1 VHRALTIAVAPERT
15 DELLE
20 ELQRF
25 EDHVIT
31 ISVLRHASIKPP
43 GDVVEIQVL
52 NRAASAVLE
61 VIERHHVDGTL
72 SVASSQVDSI
82 SDREHEQAL
91 NADIDEAPWDDVRAQ
106 LREHTQP
113 GINFFGL
120 MFLGGVVAACG
131 LVSSPTSQA
140 LALVASSILA
150 PAFEPLAELSLGV
163 VLRRRDLLWRGA
175 RSAVLGYLCVVL
187 AGALAMIVLK
197 ATSSDMSQ
205 RFITNQHVGELANP
219 STASLLISA
228 AGAVAGGLVITAYRM
243 PLLPGPIV
251 AVQIVSSAA
260 MVGAAAAAGKA
271 SASEQ
276 ALQRFAIDATFI
288 VAAGLLVFW
297 LKERLVHRRVPDE
310 DARAPASMRPLPVA
324 RRTET
329 GARPGCRSTPPTSR
343 PTRSTPPAR
352 PDRRV
357 AALLR
362 ITPCRE
368 RTFVIRGVARQ
379 FRPRMG
385 APSPPRL
392 ILMEQSRDEEVAIPC
407 VYERV
412 FGCLRTI
419 VPCSSDPRKPT
430 YRPPLPAVI
439 STVC

>member
-1 VHRALTIAVAPERT
+1 MHRALTIAVAPERT

-20 ELQRF
+20 ELRRF

-31 ISVLRHASIKPP
+31 VSVLRRASIKPP

-52 NRAASAVLE
+52 NRAVSAVLE
-61 VIERHHVDGTL
+61 VIERHRVDGTL

-113 GINFFGL
+113 GINFLGL

-150 PAFEPLAELSLGV
+150 PAFEPLAELSLGI

-175 RSAVLGYLCVVL
+175 RSTVLGYLCVVL
-187 AGALAMIVLK
+187 AGALTMIVLQ

-228 AGAVAGGLVITAYRM
+228 AGAVAGALVITAYRM

-260 MVGAAAAAGKA
+260 MAGAAAAAGKA

-276 ALQRFAIDATFI
+276 ALQRFATDATFI

-297 LKERLVHRRVPDE
+297 LKERLVHRRVP
-310 DARAPASMRPLPVA
+310 MRTH
-324 RRTET
+324 RR
-329 GARPGCRSTPPTSR
+329 RHR
-343 PTRSTPPAR
+343 
-352 PDRRV
+352 
-357 AALLR
+357 
-362 ITPCRE
+362 
-368 RTFVIRGVARQ
+368 
-379 FRPRMG
+379 
-385 APSPPRL
+385 
-392 ILMEQSRDEEVAIPC
+392 
-407 VYERV
+407 
-412 FGCLRTI
+412 
-419 VPCSSDPRKPT
+419 
-430 YRPPLPAVI
+430 
-439 STVC
+439 

>member
-20 ELQRF
+20 ELRRF

-31 ISVLRHASIKPP
+31 VSVLRRASIKPP

-52 NRAASAVLE
+52 NRAVSAVLE
-61 VIERHHVDGTL
+61 VIERHRVDGTL

-82 SDREHEQAL
+82 SDREHEQVL

-187 AGALAMIVLK
+187 AGALAMIVLQ

-228 AGAVAGGLVITAYRM
+228 AGALAGALVITAYRL

-297 LKERLVHRRVPDE
+297 LKERLVHRRVP
-310 DARAPASMRPLPVA
+310 MRTH
-324 RRTET
+324 RR
-329 GARPGCRSTPPTSR
+329 RHR
-343 PTRSTPPAR
+343 
-352 PDRRV
+352 
-357 AALLR
+357 
-362 ITPCRE
+362 
-368 RTFVIRGVARQ
+368 
-379 FRPRMG
+379 
-385 APSPPRL
+385 
-392 ILMEQSRDEEVAIPC
+392 
-407 VYERV
+407 
-412 FGCLRTI
+412 
-419 VPCSSDPRKPT
+419 
-430 YRPPLPAVI
+430 
-439 STVC
+439 